1 MNDHAE
7 LKIEFSNVA
16 GIDPECLFRT
26 KINIIRN
33 TPASVSFSIICKNP
47 ENISFTCN
55 GRQISAASQN
65 TQKTADFMSA
75 RISAELKPGSN
86 EIEYSHPLFVQK
98 RTAGSFIFGKSK
110 HIFTAFAE
118 LKQIKSVFENR
129 NFSMSIECTASVN
142 SSLFKNLFLSP
153 FIIFFGGKNNG
164 EERGVNYVSKTKSK
178 KGALHSVLNFG
189 IDFPDRLSISVGR
202 KKLFR

>member
-7 LKIEFSNVA
+7 IKIEFSNVA
-16 GIDPECLFRT
+16 GFYPECLFRT

-33 TPASVSFSIICKNP
+33 TPACAAFSIICKNP
-47 ENISFTCN
+47 DDISFTCN
-55 GRQISAASQN
+55 GRQISAAD
-65 TQKTADFMSA
+65 QKSTSDFISA

-86 EIEYSHPLFVQK
+86 EIEYSHPLYVQK
-98 RTAGSFIFGKSK
+98 RTAGCFIFGKSK

-129 NFSMSIECTASVN
+129 NFSLSIECIASAK
-142 SSLFKNLFLSP
+142 SSLFENLILSP

-164 EERGVNYVSKTKSK
+164 EERGVNYKSKTKRK
-178 KGALHSVLNFG
+178 KGSLHSILNFG
-189 IDFPDRLSISVGR
+189 IDFPDRLSVSVGR